1 MSAETLQRI
10 VALHDWYCRNVMNVR
25 RTPEIE
31 RLWLE
36 WINAGYNGNDLRDVI
51 RYIRKQIALNKRN
64 EGALKLTNLFQRS
77 EHGFV
82 GFDMDLGLARARGN
96 LNPMR
101 KLEAAPD
108 APAAAQKTGDR
119 SQEAEA
125 PLRADPDALRKLRAA
140 AGLTPDS

>member
-1 MSAETLQRI
+1 MSAATLQRI
-10 VALHDWYCRNVMNVR
+10 IALHDWYCRNVMTMR
-25 RTPEIE
+25 RTPEVE
-31 RLWLE
+31 RLWKE
-36 WINAGYNGNDLRDVI
+36 WLDAGYNGNDLRDVI

-101 KLEAAPD
+101 KLEPAPD
-108 APAAAQKTGDR
+108 AAQPEKTGVR
-119 SQEAEA
+119 SQETEA
-125 PLRADPDALRKLRAA
+125 PLRADPDAVRKLREA